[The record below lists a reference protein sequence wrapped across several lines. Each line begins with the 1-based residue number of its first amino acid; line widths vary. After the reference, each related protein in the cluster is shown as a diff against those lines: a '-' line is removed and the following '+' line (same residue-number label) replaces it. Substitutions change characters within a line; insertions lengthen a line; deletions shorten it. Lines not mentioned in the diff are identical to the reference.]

1 MGGSHERSGRRSP
14 LSRARTASA
23 CLVALALIAA
33 SCGGGAELTPSPEAV
48 SGAPDSMAGEPSPR
62 STSPVLEARPTAPQV
77 EGEAD
82 DAVIVGEWP
91 GTEVPELMPGGEC
104 GGISGNSWNDPYA
117 QPKQVRS
124 VRDALIQAT
133 LEDAGIP
140 LPSEGWYRVVGDDA
154 GAMSFVWAVDPQ
166 AAPLAVV
173 RLVDLAETSEPEAW
187 ARASITACSNLD
199 VPPRPESLE
208 PLPEAPPGLMG
219 FWKCDELVEIEPIV
233 HDRDLD
239 SLWAEVWP
247 WFDDAGLGDAG
258 GTYESHG
265 VIGVTLYSLDEVSL
279 GLLRERFESDELCV
293 RGLEAIADPVSVRSG
308 FRPLAFAFG
317 SLSGEVDDEEEIGGA
332 AIEVVTDQATF
343 GALPEHVRS
352 VVDVEAFAFT
362 EHVLLIIS
370 AHFHPV
376 CRGIVAAV
384 DVTGSA
390 VSVVLDDPG
399 YRSCDDQG
407 SSPGF
412 VTVRVDRSHLPS
424 GEVTFGLAHRD
435 EVAVAVLD
443 AVTASEPALSAAD
456 AIETD
461 RGRLPAPLA
470 GETRAG
476 QLDDGTPVFV
486 VRHDDDTV
494 SVVDARSLPA
504 DGVGSGVVV
513 SWAVDS
519 RRFMGR
525 GYVRGGA
532 WDEYG
537 RALHDGPDHDL
548 GRFAA
553 ALDGDEVRIG
563 QPIAGDLDNVR
574 SGPLEGVGGRRVRA
588 TLPEVVSID
597 EARRSPIATVVTVD
611 AGVAISDEAPARL
624 CESPWGGSG
633 CDTDGPPV
641 AGFEPA
647 REGFCLVLGPPVIV
661 RRTAEGFTEPV
672 TRFDGGGGG
681 VC

>member
-1 MGGSHERSGRRSP
+1 MGGSHKRSGGLSP

-23 CLVALALIAA
+23 CLVALALMAA
-33 SCGGGAELTPSPEAV
+33 SCGGAAELAPAPEAV
-48 SGAPDSMAGEPSPR
+48 SGTPDSTAGEPSPR
-62 STSPVLEARPTAPQV
+62 STSSALETRPTTPQV
-77 EGEAD
+77 EGEPD

-104 GGISGNSWNDPYA
+104 GGISGSSWKDPYA

-124 VRDALIQAT
+124 ARDALIQAT

-154 GAMSFVWAVDPQ
+154 GAMSFVWAVDSL

-173 RLVDLAETSEPEAW
+173 RLVNLADTSEPDAW

-219 FWKCDELVEIEPIV
+219 FWKCDELLEIEPIV

-239 SLWAEVWP
+239 ALWTEVWP
-247 WFDDAGLGDAG
+247 WADDAGLGDAG

-293 RGLEAIADPVSVRSG
+293 RGLEAVADPVSERTG

-317 SLSGEVDDEEEIGGA
+317 SLSGEVDDEEEIDGP
-332 AIEVVTDQATF
+332 AIEVVADQATF
-343 GALPEHVRS
+343 DGLPEHVRS
-352 VVDVEAFAFT
+352 VVDVEAFDFT

-384 DVTGSA
+384 DVDGSA

-424 GEVTFGLAHRD
+424 GEVTFRLAHRD
-435 EVAVAVLD
+435 DLVVAVLD
-443 AVTASEPALSAAD
+443 AITATESEPGAAI
-456 AIETD
+456 AVEAE
-461 RGRLPAPLA
+461 RGRLPAPPA

-476 QLDDGTPVFV
+476 QLDDGTPVFI
-486 VRHDDDTV
+486 VRHDDGAV

-504 DGVGSGVVV
+504 GGVGPGGVV

-563 QPIAGDLDNVR
+563 QPIAGDLGNVR
-574 SGPLEGVGGRRVRA
+574 SGVLDGVGGRRVRA
-588 TLPEVVSID
+588 VLPEVVSIG
-597 EARRSPIATVVTVD
+597 EALLSAPGTVVTVE
-611 AGVAISDEAPARL
+611 AGVVISDEAPARL
-624 CESPWGGSG
+624 CERHRGSDCG
-633 CDTDGPPV
+633 TDAPPV
-641 AGFEPA
+641 AGLEPA
-647 REGFCLVLGPPVIV
+647 PEGFCRWLQAPVTVRVIV
-661 RRTAEGFTEPV
+661 DGFAEPV
-672 TRFDGGGGG
+672 SRFDGGGGG